1 MNFDSSARF
10 PVFRIIAFNHIIARD
25 DCRWKAG
32 YRVQVPDREIGA
44 LSFDDGAVVI
54 YFFCFAR

>member
-1 MNFDSSARF
+1 MLAGDAMPF
-10 PVFRIIAFNHIIARD
+10 FRIIAFNHIIARD

-44 LSFDDGAVVI
+44 FVL
-54 YFFCFAR
+54 